1 MRRREADTIQEGML
15 LSDYTVRRD
24 SIIECKA
31 DLANI
36 SNGETLESFEL
47 KSNLLPSRG
56 KRE

>member
-15 LSDYTVRRD
+15 LNDYTVRRD

-31 DLANI
+31 NI
-36 SNGETLESFEL
+36 SNGETLGSFGL
-47 KSNLLPSRG
+47 KSNLLPPRG